1 MQTSNKKL
9 KKYAGLLNDA
19 APKGEFLA
27 FINPQEA
34 ELLKKNGALGL
45 LTDFG
50 IPSYRGA
57 GGYQGGGGSSSGGS
71 SSGSS
76 SGGGGSSSGGGGGRD
91 SGGGGGGRDYSPP
104 STPSAPPSKPSTPST
119 PSAPPGGGGRDSGA
133 EEAARQAAIA
143 QEAARQELAREEAS
157 KSISLG
163 TEDIMSGYDD
173 FVSKTYGDG
182 PFISTSDIRTY
193 RLPDGTVEQGSST
206 TMGRVNEYLESIGQ
220 PPVTDVNFD
229 YETEAYSNVGEITDA
244 TYDAKTGEV
253 NIEQTPGV
261 VNTEEYQTSSLGAY
275 LDSPDVS
282 EKEKIDT
289 LDRIQALE
297 NSNIVGSKLSN
308 LETDFVLGNLTKS
321 LDNIKS
327 DSKYNDL
334 TSKIDVEGKTLAK
347 DFQDAPI
354 ETFLKSG
361 GILGSI
367 IRSGYDQ
374 YKNNQVLELLGYTGK
389 TIKYNPDG
397 SGDFNYTG
405 YPTVNVGR
413 DEVNTLAPMAPYA
426 VQNTTPLPSVAQKYF
441 DELPQGSGL
450 SFQAAYDAAKTKV
463 NQTLG
468 NPSAMGL
475 LAVNESP
482 FYDFLK
488 IRGLDRRIL

>member
-1 MQTSNKKL
+1 MLLGKDFVMQGGVRNYLGKTKEVTAPRYWKSSKDSPSTELAYITEAEK
-9 KKYAGLLNDA
+9 GLLLDA
-19 APKGEFLA
+19 NLHGSL
-27 FINPQEA
+27 
-34 ELLKKNGALGL
+34 KNGQPNVGASGL
-45 LTDFG
+45 L
-50 IPSYRGA
+50 SYDGWGDA
-57 GGYQGGGGSSSGGS
+57 SDGFGSSGNNNSGNSGN
-71 SSGSS
+71 SGS
-76 SGGGGSSSGGGGGRD
+76 D
-91 SGGGGGGRDYSPP
+91 SGHSRFDVGSGYYGEKKTTSPSNNNNDNNNNYKVP
-104 STPSAPPSKPSTPST
+104 DPAL
-119 PSAPPGGGGRDSGA
+119 PPG
-133 EEAARQAAIA
+133 
-143 QEAARQELAREEAS
+143 
-157 KSISLG
+157 
-163 TEDIMSGYDD
+163 
-173 FVSKTYGDG
+173 
-182 PFISTSDIRTY
+182 
-193 RLPDGTVEQGSST
+193 
-206 TMGRVNEYLESIGQ
+206 
-220 PPVTDVNFD
+220 VTDKNFD
-229 YETEAYSNVGEITDA
+229 YETEAYSNVGEITNA
-244 TYDAKTGEV
+244 TYNPKTKSV
-253 NIEQTPGV
+253 DIEQTPGV
-261 VNTEEYQTSSLGAY
+261 VNTEQYQTSSLGAY

-282 EKEKIDT
+282 EKEKINT
-289 LDRIQALE
+289 LDRIQALQ

-334 TSKIDVEGKTLAK
+334 TSKIDVEGKTWAK
-347 DFQDAPI
+347 DFKDAPL
-354 ETFLKSG
+354 ETFIKSG
-361 GILGSI
+361 GVLGSI

-374 YKNNQVLELLGYTGK
+374 YKNNKVLELLGYTGA

-413 DEVNTLAPMAPYA
+413 DEINNLAPMAPYA
-426 VQNTTPLPSVAQKYF
+426 VQGTTPLPSVAQKYF

>member
-1 MQTSNKKL
+1 MLLGKDFVMQGGVRNYLGKTKEVTAPRYWKSSKDSPSTELAYITEAEK
-9 KKYAGLLNDA
+9 GLLLDA
-19 APKGEFLA
+19 NLHGSL
-27 FINPQEA
+27 
-34 ELLKKNGALGL
+34 KNGQPNVGASGL
-45 LTDFG
+45 L
-50 IPSYRGA
+50 SYDGWGDA
-57 GGYQGGGGSSSGGS
+57 SDGFGSSGNNNSSNNGNSGNSGN
-71 SSGSS
+71 SGSDS
-76 SGGGGSSSGGGGGRD
+76 NHSRFDVGSGYYGETKTT
-91 SGGGGGGRDYSPP
+91 SPSNNNNDNNNNYKVP
-104 STPSAPPSKPSTPST
+104 DPVL
-119 PSAPPGGGGRDSGA
+119 PPG
-133 EEAARQAAIA
+133 
-143 QEAARQELAREEAS
+143 
-157 KSISLG
+157 
-163 TEDIMSGYDD
+163 
-173 FVSKTYGDG
+173 
-182 PFISTSDIRTY
+182 
-193 RLPDGTVEQGSST
+193 
-206 TMGRVNEYLESIGQ
+206 
-220 PPVTDVNFD
+220 VTDKNFD

-244 TYDAKTGEV
+244 TYNPKTKSV
-253 NIEQTPGV
+253 DIEQTPGV
-261 VNTEEYQTSSLGAY
+261 VNTEQYQTSSLGAY

-289 LDRIQALE
+289 LDRIQALQ

-413 DEVNTLAPMAPYA
+413 DEVNNLAPMAPYA

>member
-1 MQTSNKKL
+1 MLLGKDFVMQGGVRNYLGKTKEITAP
-9 KKYAGLLNDA
+9 KYWKSSKDSPKTELAYITEAEKGLLLDA
-19 APKGEFLA
+19 NLHGSL
-27 FINPQEA
+27 
-34 ELLKKNGALGL
+34 KNGQPNIGASGL
-45 LTDFG
+45 L
-50 IPSYRGA
+50 SYDGWGSKDSGQNRA
-57 GGYQGGGGSSSGGS
+57 GGDVSDSMDRGGNDGNDRM
-71 SSGSS
+71 GSS
-76 SGGGGSSSGGGGGRD
+76 SGGGSS
-91 SGGGGGGRDYSPP
+91 PV
-104 STPSAPPSKPSTPST
+104 STPKSNNNKVPDPVLPP
-119 PSAPPGGGGRDSGA
+119 AV
-133 EEAARQAAIA
+133 IN
-143 QEAARQELAREEAS
+143 
-157 KSISLG
+157 
-163 TEDIMSGYDD
+163 
-173 FVSKTYGDG
+173 KT
-182 PFISTSDIRTY
+182 
-193 RLPDGTVEQGSST
+193 
-206 TMGRVNEYLESIGQ
+206 
-220 PPVTDVNFD
+220 FD

-244 TYDAKTGEV
+244 TYDAKTGQV
-253 NIEQTPGV
+253 DIKQTPGV
-261 VNTEEYQTSSLGAY
+261 VNTEQYQTSSLGAF

-282 EKEKIDT
+282 EKEKINT

-327 DSKYNDL
+327 NSKYNDL
-334 TSKIDVEGKTLAK
+334 TSKIDVEGKTVAK

-354 ETFLKSG
+354 ETFFKSG

-367 IRSGYDQ
+367 IRAGFDQ

-405 YPTVNVGR
+405 YPNVNVGR
-413 DEVNTLAPMAPYA
+413 DEINNLAPMAPYA
-426 VQNTTPLPSVAQKYF
+426 VQGTTPLPSVAQKYF
-441 DELPQGSGL
+441 DQLPQGSGL

>member
-1 MQTSNKKL
+1 MLLGKDFVMQGGVRNYLGKTKEVTAP
-9 KKYAGLLNDA
+9 KYWKSSKDSPKTELAYITEAEKGLLLDA
-19 APKGEFLA
+19 NLHGSL
-27 FINPQEA
+27 
-34 ELLKKNGALGL
+34 KNGQPNVGASGL
-45 LTDFG
+45 LSYDGWGSTDSG
-50 IPSYRGA
+50 QNRA
-57 GGYQGGGGSSSGGS
+57 GGDVSGSMDRGGNDGNDRM
-71 SSGSS
+71 GSS
-76 SGGGGSSSGGGGGRD
+76 SGGGSS
-91 SGGGGGGRDYSPP
+91 PV
-104 STPSAPPSKPSTPST
+104 STPKSNNNKVPDPVLPP
-119 PSAPPGGGGRDSGA
+119 AV
-133 EEAARQAAIA
+133 IN
-143 QEAARQELAREEAS
+143 
-157 KSISLG
+157 
-163 TEDIMSGYDD
+163 
-173 FVSKTYGDG
+173 KT
-182 PFISTSDIRTY
+182 
-193 RLPDGTVEQGSST
+193 
-206 TMGRVNEYLESIGQ
+206 
-220 PPVTDVNFD
+220 FD

-244 TYDAKTGEV
+244 TYDAKTGQV
-253 NIEQTPGV
+253 DIKQTPGV
-261 VNTEEYQTSSLGAY
+261 VNTEQYQTSSLGAF

-282 EKEKIDT
+282 EKEKINT

-327 DSKYNDL
+327 NSKYNDL
-334 TSKIDVEGKTLAK
+334 TSKIDVEGKTVAK

-354 ETFLKSG
+354 ETFFKSG

-367 IRSGYDQ
+367 IRAGFDQ

-405 YPTVNVGR
+405 YPNVNVGR
-413 DEVNTLAPMAPYA
+413 DEINNLAPMAPYA
-426 VQNTTPLPSVAQKYF
+426 VQGTTPLPSVAQKYF
-441 DELPQGSGL
+441 DQLPQGSGL

>member
-1 MQTSNKKL
+1 MLLGKDFVMQGGVRNYLGKTKEVTAP
-9 KKYAGLLNDA
+9 KYWKSSKDSPSTELAYITEAEKGLLLDA
-19 APKGEFLA
+19 NLHGSL
-27 FINPQEA
+27 
-34 ELLKKNGALGL
+34 KNGQPNVGASGL
-45 LTDFG
+45 L
-50 IPSYRGA
+50 SYDGWGDA
-57 GGYQGGGGSSSGGS
+57 SDGFGGGGNNNGGNNN
-71 SSGSS
+71 
-76 SGGGGSSSGGGGGRD
+76 GGGGGRQDTESQYGGDYSYD
-91 SGGGGGGRDYSPP
+91 SSQNVSNRDQQYGGGSNNDYK
-104 STPSAPPSKPSTPST
+104 TPDPQL
-119 PSAPPGGGGRDSGA
+119 PPG
-133 EEAARQAAIA
+133 
-143 QEAARQELAREEAS
+143 
-157 KSISLG
+157 
-163 TEDIMSGYDD
+163 
-173 FVSKTYGDG
+173 
-182 PFISTSDIRTY
+182 
-193 RLPDGTVEQGSST
+193 
-206 TMGRVNEYLESIGQ
+206 
-220 PPVTDVNFD
+220 VTDKNFD
-229 YETEAYSNVGEITDA
+229 YETEAYSNVGQITDA
-244 TYDAKTGEV
+244 TYDAKTGQV
-253 NIEQTPGV
+253 DIKQTPGV
-261 VNTEEYQTSSLGAY
+261 VNTEQYQTSSLGAF

-289 LDRIQALE
+289 LDRIQALQ

-347 DFQDAPI
+347 DFQDDPI
-354 ETFLKSG
+354 ETFIKSG
-361 GILGSI
+361 GVLGSI

-374 YKNNQVLELLGYTGK
+374 YKNNKVLELLGYTGA

-405 YPTVNVGR
+405 YPTVNVSR
-413 DEVNTLAPMAPYA
+413 DDVNTLAPMAPYA
-426 VQNTTPLPSVAQKYF
+426 VQGTTPLPSVAQKYF

>member
-1 MQTSNKKL
+1 MLLGKDFVMQGGVRNYLGKTKEITAP
-9 KKYAGLLNDA
+9 KYWKSSKDSPKTELAYITEAEKGLLLDA
-19 APKGEFLA
+19 NLHGSL
-27 FINPQEA
+27 
-34 ELLKKNGALGL
+34 KNGKPNVGASGL
-45 LTDFG
+45 L
-50 IPSYRGA
+50 SYDGWGSKDSGQNRA
-57 GGYQGGGGSSSGGS
+57 GGDVSDSMDRGGNDGNDRM
-71 SSGSS
+71 GSS
-76 SGGGGSSSGGGGGRD
+76 SGGGSS
-91 SGGGGGGRDYSPP
+91 PV
-104 STPSAPPSKPSTPST
+104 STPKSNNNKVPDPVLPP
-119 PSAPPGGGGRDSGA
+119 AV
-133 EEAARQAAIA
+133 IN
-143 QEAARQELAREEAS
+143 
-157 KSISLG
+157 
-163 TEDIMSGYDD
+163 
-173 FVSKTYGDG
+173 KT
-182 PFISTSDIRTY
+182 
-193 RLPDGTVEQGSST
+193 
-206 TMGRVNEYLESIGQ
+206 
-220 PPVTDVNFD
+220 FD

-244 TYDAKTGEV
+244 TYDAKTGQV
-253 NIEQTPGV
+253 DIKQTPGV
-261 VNTEEYQTSSLGAY
+261 VNTEQYQTSSLGAF

-282 EKEKIDT
+282 EKEKINT

-334 TSKIDVEGKTLAK
+334 TSKIDLEGKTVAK
-347 DFQDAPI
+347 DFQDAPL
-354 ETFLKSG
+354 ETFFKSG

-367 IRSGYDQ
+367 IRAGFDQ

-405 YPTVNVGR
+405 YPNVNVGR
-413 DEVNTLAPMAPYA
+413 DEINNLAPMAPYA
-426 VQNTTPLPSVAQKYF
+426 VQGTTPLPSVAQKYF
-441 DELPQGSGL
+441 DQLPQGSGL

>member
-57 GGYQGGGGSSSGGS
+57 GGYQGGSGSSSGGS
-71 SSGSS
+71 SGSGSS

-119 PSAPPGGGGRDSGA
+119 PSASPGGGGRDSGA

-143 QEAARQELAREEAS
+143 QEAARQAAAKKAALGLGFSDEKAARQDAQS
-157 KSISLG
+157 Q
-163 TEDIMSGYDD
+163 
-173 FVSKTYGDG
+173 YG
-182 PFISTSDIRTY
+182 
-193 RLPDGTVEQGSST
+193 GSSYDSSQNVSNREQSF
-206 TMGRVNEYLESIGQ
+206 GNNNSS
-220 PPVTDVNFD
+220 NFD

-261 VNTEEYQTSSLGAY
+261 VNTEQYQTSSLGAY

-289 LDRIQALE
+289 LDRIQALQ

-327 DSKYNDL
+327 NSKYNDL

-354 ETFLKSG
+354 ETFFKSG
-361 GILGSI
+361 GVLGSI
-367 IRSGYDQ
+367 IRAGFDQ

-413 DEVNTLAPMAPYA
+413 DEINNLAPMAPYA
-426 VQNTTPLPSVAQKYF
+426 VQGTTPLPSVAQKYF

>member
-27 FINPQEA
+27 YINKEEA
-34 ELLKKNGALGL
+34 QLLKNNGGLGL
-45 LTDFG
+45 LTNFG
-50 IPSYRGA
+50 VPSYRGA
-57 GGYQGGGGSSSGGS
+57 GGYQGGSGSSSSGSSSGSSSSGGGSSSGGS
-71 SSGSS
+71 
-76 SGGGGSSSGGGGGRD
+76 GG
-91 SGGGGGGRDYSPP
+91 GGGGGGRDAS
-104 STPSAPPSKPSTPST
+104 SSDF
-119 PSAPPGGGGRDSGA
+119 GGSSSSSSNSSSSNVSGGNGRTD
-133 EEAARQAAIA
+133 A
-143 QEAARQELAREEAS
+143 QSQ
-157 KSISLG
+157 
-163 TEDIMSGYDD
+163 
-173 FVSKTYGDG
+173 YGD
-182 PFISTSDIRTY
+182 SSYDSSQNVSNR
-193 RLPDGTVEQGSST
+193 EQSFGNNNSS
-206 TMGRVNEYLESIGQ
+206 
-220 PPVTDVNFD
+220 NFD

-244 TYDAKTGEV
+244 TYNPKTKSV
-253 NIEQTPGV
+253 DIEQTPGV
-261 VNTEEYQTSSLGAY
+261 VNTEQYQTSSLGAY

-289 LDRIQALE
+289 LDRIQALQ

-334 TSKIDVEGKTLAK
+334 TSKIDVEGTTWGK

-361 GILGSI
+361 GVLGSI

-374 YKNNQVLELLGYTGK
+374 YKNNKVLELLGYTGA

-413 DEVNTLAPMAPYA
+413 DEINNLAPMAPYA
-426 VQNTTPLPSVAQKYF
+426 VQGTTPLPSVAQKYF

>member
-1 MQTSNKKL
+1 MLLGKDFVMQGGVRNYLGKTKEVTAP
-9 KKYAGLLNDA
+9 KYWKSSKDSPKTELAYITEAEKGLLLDA
-19 APKGEFLA
+19 NLHGSL
-27 FINPQEA
+27 
-34 ELLKKNGALGL
+34 KNGQPNVGASGL
-45 LTDFG
+45 LSYDGWGSTDSG
-50 IPSYRGA
+50 QNRA
-57 GGYQGGGGSSSGGS
+57 GGDVSGSMDRGGNDGNDRM
-71 SSGSS
+71 GSS
-76 SGGGGSSSGGGGGRD
+76 SGGGSS
-91 SGGGGGGRDYSPP
+91 PV
-104 STPSAPPSKPSTPST
+104 STPKSNNNKVPDPVLPP
-119 PSAPPGGGGRDSGA
+119 AV
-133 EEAARQAAIA
+133 IN
-143 QEAARQELAREEAS
+143 
-157 KSISLG
+157 
-163 TEDIMSGYDD
+163 
-173 FVSKTYGDG
+173 KT
-182 PFISTSDIRTY
+182 
-193 RLPDGTVEQGSST
+193 
-206 TMGRVNEYLESIGQ
+206 
-220 PPVTDVNFD
+220 FD

-244 TYDAKTGEV
+244 TYDAKTGQV
-253 NIEQTPGV
+253 DIKQTPGV
-261 VNTEEYQTSSLGAY
+261 VNTEQYQTSSLGAF

-282 EKEKIDT
+282 EKEKINT

-327 DSKYNDL
+327 NSKYNDL
-334 TSKIDVEGKTLAK
+334 TSKIDLEGKTVAK
-347 DFQDAPI
+347 DFQDAPL
-354 ETFLKSG
+354 ETFFKSG

-367 IRSGYDQ
+367 IRAGFDQ

-405 YPTVNVGR
+405 YPNVNVGR
-413 DEVNTLAPMAPYA
+413 DEINNLAPMAPYA
-426 VQNTTPLPSVAQKYF
+426 VQGTTPLPSVAQKYF
-441 DELPQGSGL
+441 DQLPQGSGL

>member
-1 MQTSNKKL
+1 MLLGKDFVMQGGVRNYLGKTQEVTAP
-9 KKYAGLLNDA
+9 KYWKSSKDSPKTELAYITEAEKGLLLDA
-19 APKGEFLA
+19 NLHGSL
-27 FINPQEA
+27 
-34 ELLKKNGALGL
+34 KNGKPNVGASGL
-45 LTDFG
+45 L
-50 IPSYRGA
+50 SYDGWGDA
-57 GGYQGGGGSSSGGS
+57 SDGFGGGGNT
-71 SSGSS
+71 
-76 SGGGGSSSGGGGGRD
+76 GGGNTGGGNN
-91 SGGGGGGRDYSPP
+91 SGGGGGGRTDAQSQYGASSYDSSQNVSTREQEYGGGSNNDYK
-104 STPSAPPSKPSTPST
+104 APEPQL
-119 PSAPPGGGGRDSGA
+119 PPGV
-133 EEAARQAAIA
+133 
-143 QEAARQELAREEAS
+143 
-157 KSISLG
+157 
-163 TEDIMSGYDD
+163 
-173 FVSKTYGDG
+173 VSKD
-182 PFISTSDIRTY
+182 
-193 RLPDGTVEQGSST
+193 
-206 TMGRVNEYLESIGQ
+206 
-220 PPVTDVNFD
+220 FD
-229 YETEAYSNVGEITDA
+229 YETEAYENVGNITKAEYNPD
-244 TYDAKTGEV
+244 TKSVD
-253 NIEQTPGV
+253 IEQTPGV
-261 VNTEEYQTSSLGAY
+261 INTEQYQTSSLGAY

-289 LDRIQALE
+289 LDRIQALK

-334 TSKIDVEGKTLAK
+334 TSKIDIEDKTVAK
-347 DFQDAPI
+347 DFQDAPL
-354 ETFLKSG
+354 ETFFKSG
-361 GILGSI
+361 GILGSLI
-367 IRSGYDQ
+367 KAGYDQ
-374 YKNNQVLELLGYTGK
+374 YKNNQVLELLGYTGA

-413 DEVNTLAPMAPYA
+413 DEINNLAPMAPYA
-426 VQNTTPLPSVAQKYF
+426 VQDTTPLPSVAQKYF

>member
-1 MQTSNKKL
+1 MLLGKDFVMQGGVRNYLGKTKEVTAPRYWKSSKDSPSTELAYITEAEK
-9 KKYAGLLNDA
+9 GLLLDA
-19 APKGEFLA
+19 NLHGSL
-27 FINPQEA
+27 
-34 ELLKKNGALGL
+34 KNGQPNVGASGL
-45 LTDFG
+45 L
-50 IPSYRGA
+50 SYDGWGDA
-57 GGYQGGGGSSSGGS
+57 SDGFGSSGNNNSSNNGNSGNSGN
-71 SSGSS
+71 SGSDS
-76 SGGGGSSSGGGGGRD
+76 NHSRFDVGSGYYGETKTT
-91 SGGGGGGRDYSPP
+91 SPSNNNNDNNNNYKVP
-104 STPSAPPSKPSTPST
+104 DPVL
-119 PSAPPGGGGRDSGA
+119 PPG
-133 EEAARQAAIA
+133 
-143 QEAARQELAREEAS
+143 
-157 KSISLG
+157 
-163 TEDIMSGYDD
+163 
-173 FVSKTYGDG
+173 
-182 PFISTSDIRTY
+182 
-193 RLPDGTVEQGSST
+193 
-206 TMGRVNEYLESIGQ
+206 
-220 PPVTDVNFD
+220 VTDKNFD

-244 TYDAKTGEV
+244 TYNPKTKSV
-253 NIEQTPGV
+253 DIEQTPGV
-261 VNTEEYQTSSLGAY
+261 VNTEQYQTSSLGAY

-289 LDRIQALE
+289 LDRIQALQ

-334 TSKIDVEGKTLAK
+334 TSKIDVEGKTWAK
-347 DFQDAPI
+347 DFKDAPL
-354 ETFLKSG
+354 ETFVKSG

-374 YKNNQVLELLGYTGK
+374 YKNNKVLELLGYTGK

-413 DEVNTLAPMAPYA
+413 DEVNNLAPMAPYA

>member
-1 MQTSNKKL
+1 MLLGKDFVMQGGVRNYLGKTKEVTAPRYWKSSKDSPSTELAYITEAEK
-9 KKYAGLLNDA
+9 GLLLDA
-19 APKGEFLA
+19 NLHGSL
-27 FINPQEA
+27 
-34 ELLKKNGALGL
+34 KNGQPNVGASGL
-45 LTDFG
+45 L
-50 IPSYRGA
+50 SYDGWGDA
-57 GGYQGGGGSSSGGS
+57 SDGFGSSGNNNSGNSGN
-71 SSGSS
+71 SGS
-76 SGGGGSSSGGGGGRD
+76 D
-91 SGGGGGGRDYSPP
+91 SGHSRFDVGSGYYGETKTTSPSNNNNDNNNNYKVP
-104 STPSAPPSKPSTPST
+104 DPAL
-119 PSAPPGGGGRDSGA
+119 PPG
-133 EEAARQAAIA
+133 
-143 QEAARQELAREEAS
+143 
-157 KSISLG
+157 
-163 TEDIMSGYDD
+163 
-173 FVSKTYGDG
+173 
-182 PFISTSDIRTY
+182 
-193 RLPDGTVEQGSST
+193 
-206 TMGRVNEYLESIGQ
+206 
-220 PPVTDVNFD
+220 VTDKNFD
-229 YETEAYSNVGEITDA
+229 YETEAYSNVGEITNA
-244 TYDAKTGEV
+244 TYNPKTKSV
-253 NIEQTPGV
+253 DIEQTPGV
-261 VNTEEYQTSSLGAY
+261 VNTEQYQTSSLGAY

-289 LDRIQALE
+289 LDRIQALQ

-334 TSKIDVEGKTLAK
+334 TSKIDVEGKTWAK
-347 DFQDAPI
+347 DFKDAPL
-354 ETFLKSG
+354 ETFIKSG
-361 GILGSI
+361 GVLGSI

-374 YKNNQVLELLGYTGK
+374 YKNNKVLELLGYTGA

-405 YPTVNVGR
+405 YPTVNVSR
-413 DEVNTLAPMAPYA
+413 DDVNTLAPMAPYA
-426 VQNTTPLPSVAQKYF
+426 VQGTTPLPSVAQKYF

>member
-1 MQTSNKKL
+1 MLLGKDFVMQGGVRNYLGKTKEVTAP
-9 KKYAGLLNDA
+9 KYWKSSKDSPSTELAYITEAEKGLLLDA
-19 APKGEFLA
+19 NLHGSL
-27 FINPQEA
+27 
-34 ELLKKNGALGL
+34 KNGQPNVGASGL
-45 LTDFG
+45 LSYDGWGSTDSG
-50 IPSYRGA
+50 QNRA
-57 GGYQGGGGSSSGGS
+57 GGDVSSSMDRGGNDGNDRM
-71 SSGSS
+71 GSS
-76 SGGGGSSSGGGGGRD
+76 SGGGSSFQGTSPETK
-91 SGGGGGGRDYSPP
+91 SPP
-104 STPSAPPSKPSTPST
+104 
-119 PSAPPGGGGRDSGA
+119 G
-133 EEAARQAAIA
+133 
-143 QEAARQELAREEAS
+143 
-157 KSISLG
+157 
-163 TEDIMSGYDD
+163 
-173 FVSKTYGDG
+173 
-182 PFISTSDIRTY
+182 
-193 RLPDGTVEQGSST
+193 
-206 TMGRVNEYLESIGQ
+206 
-220 PPVTDVNFD
+220 VTDKTFD
-229 YETEAYSNVGEITDA
+229 YETEAYSNVGEITNA
-244 TYDAKTGEV
+244 TYNPKTKSV
-253 NIEQTPGV
+253 DIEQTPGV
-261 VNTEEYQTSSLGAY
+261 VNTEQYQTSSLGAF

-289 LDRIQALE
+289 LDRIQALQ

-334 TSKIDVEGKTLAK
+334 TSKIDVEGKTWAK
-347 DFQDAPI
+347 DFKDAPL
-354 ETFLKSG
+354 ETFVKSG

-374 YKNNQVLELLGYTGK
+374 YKNNKVLELLGYTGK

-413 DEVNTLAPMAPYA
+413 DEVNNLAPMAPYA

>member
-1 MQTSNKKL
+1 MLLGKDFVMQGGVRNYLGKTKEVTAP
-9 KKYAGLLNDA
+9 KYWKSSKDSPKTELAYITEAEKGLLLDA
-19 APKGEFLA
+19 NLHGSL
-27 FINPQEA
+27 
-34 ELLKKNGALGL
+34 KNGQPNVGASGL
-45 LTDFG
+45 L
-50 IPSYRGA
+50 SYDGWGSKDSGQNRA
-57 GGYQGGGGSSSGGS
+57 GGDVSGSMDRGGNDGNDRM
-71 SSGSS
+71 GSS
-76 SGGGGSSSGGGGGRD
+76 SGGGSS
-91 SGGGGGGRDYSPP
+91 PV
-104 STPSAPPSKPSTPST
+104 STPKSNNNKVPDPVLPP
-119 PSAPPGGGGRDSGA
+119 AV
-133 EEAARQAAIA
+133 IN
-143 QEAARQELAREEAS
+143 
-157 KSISLG
+157 
-163 TEDIMSGYDD
+163 
-173 FVSKTYGDG
+173 KT
-182 PFISTSDIRTY
+182 
-193 RLPDGTVEQGSST
+193 
-206 TMGRVNEYLESIGQ
+206 
-220 PPVTDVNFD
+220 FD

-244 TYDAKTGEV
+244 TYDAKTCQV
-253 NIEQTPGV
+253 DIKQTPGV
-261 VNTEEYQTSSLGAY
+261 VNTEQYQTSSLGAF

-334 TSKIDVEGKTLAK
+334 TSKIDLEGKTVAK
-347 DFQDAPI
+347 DFQDAPL
-354 ETFLKSG
+354 ETFFKSG

-367 IRSGYDQ
+367 IRAGFDQ

-405 YPTVNVGR
+405 YPNVNVGR
-413 DEVNTLAPMAPYA
+413 DEINNLAPMAPYA
-426 VQNTTPLPSVAQKYF
+426 VQGTTPLPSVAQKYF
-441 DELPQGSGL
+441 DQLPQGSGL

>member
-1 MQTSNKKL
+1 MLLGKDFVMQGGVRNYLGKTQEVTAP
-9 KKYAGLLNDA
+9 KYWKSSKDSPETELAYITEAEKGLLLDA
-19 APKGEFLA
+19 NLHGSL
-27 FINPQEA
+27 
-34 ELLKKNGALGL
+34 KNGKPNVGASGL
-45 LTDFG
+45 L
-50 IPSYRGA
+50 SYDGWGDVSGGVSDTSASNAGA
-57 GGYQGGGGSSSGGS
+57 EGGQGSGSSGNTGYQGGGAS
-71 SSGSS
+71 
-76 SGGGGSSSGGGGGRD
+76 
-91 SGGGGGGRDYSPP
+91 Y
-104 STPSAPPSKPSTPST
+104 STPDPVSAP
-119 PSAPPGGGGRDSGA
+119 G
-133 EEAARQAAIA
+133 
-143 QEAARQELAREEAS
+143 
-157 KSISLG
+157 
-163 TEDIMSGYDD
+163 
-173 FVSKTYGDG
+173 
-182 PFISTSDIRTY
+182 
-193 RLPDGTVEQGSST
+193 
-206 TMGRVNEYLESIGQ
+206 
-220 PPVTDVNFD
+220 VTDKTFD
-229 YETEAYSNVGEITDA
+229 YETEAYSTGPNDIDQGYGLGQITKAEYNPNTKSVD
-244 TYDAKTGEV
+244 
-253 NIEQTPGV
+253 IEQTPGII
-261 VNTEEYQTSSLGAY
+261 NTEQYQTANLGAY

-289 LDRIQALE
+289 LDRIQALQ

-334 TSKIDVEGKTLAK
+334 TSKIDIEKTTVAG
-347 DFQDAPI
+347 DFKTDPL
-354 ETFLKSG
+354 ETFVKSG
-361 GILGSI
+361 GFLGSI
-367 IRSGYDQ
+367 IKSGYDQ
-374 YKNNQVLELLGYTGK
+374 YKNNKVLELLGYTGA

-413 DEVNTLAPMAPYA
+413 DEINNLAPMAPYA
-426 VQNTTPLPSVAQKYF
+426 VQGTTPLPSVAQKYF

>member
-1 MQTSNKKL
+1 MLLGKDFVMQGGVRNYLGKTKEVTAP
-9 KKYAGLLNDA
+9 KYWKSSKDSPKTELAYITEAEKGLLLDA
-19 APKGEFLA
+19 NLHGSL
-27 FINPQEA
+27 
-34 ELLKKNGALGL
+34 KNGQPNVGASGL
-45 LTDFG
+45 L
-50 IPSYRGA
+50 SYDGWGSKDSGQNRA
-57 GGYQGGGGSSSGGS
+57 GGDVSDSMDRGGNDGNDRM
-71 SSGSS
+71 GSS
-76 SGGGGSSSGGGGGRD
+76 SGGGSSTV
-91 SGGGGGGRDYSPP
+91 
-104 STPSAPPSKPSTPST
+104 STPKSNNNKVPDPVLPP
-119 PSAPPGGGGRDSGA
+119 AV
-133 EEAARQAAIA
+133 IN
-143 QEAARQELAREEAS
+143 
-157 KSISLG
+157 
-163 TEDIMSGYDD
+163 
-173 FVSKTYGDG
+173 KT
-182 PFISTSDIRTY
+182 
-193 RLPDGTVEQGSST
+193 
-206 TMGRVNEYLESIGQ
+206 
-220 PPVTDVNFD
+220 FD

-244 TYDAKTGEV
+244 TYDAKTGQV
-253 NIEQTPGV
+253 DIKQTPGV
-261 VNTEEYQTSSLGAY
+261 VNTEQYQTSSLGAF

-282 EKEKIDT
+282 EKEKINT

-334 TSKIDVEGKTLAK
+334 TSKIDLEGKTVAK
-347 DFQDAPI
+347 DFQDAPL
-354 ETFLKSG
+354 ETFFKSG

-367 IRSGYDQ
+367 IRAGFDQ

-405 YPTVNVGR
+405 YPNVNVGR
-413 DEVNTLAPMAPYA
+413 DEINNLAPMAPYA
-426 VQNTTPLPSVAQKYF
+426 VQGTTPLPSVAQKYF
-441 DELPQGSGL
+441 DQLPQGSGL

>member
-1 MQTSNKKL
+1 MLLGKDFVMQGGVRNYLGKTKEVTAPRYWKSSKDSPSTELAYITEAEK
-9 KKYAGLLNDA
+9 GLLLDA
-19 APKGEFLA
+19 NLHGSL
-27 FINPQEA
+27 
-34 ELLKKNGALGL
+34 KNGQPNIGASGL
-45 LTDFG
+45 LSYDGWGSTDSG
-50 IPSYRGA
+50 QNRA
-57 GGYQGGGGSSSGGS
+57 GGDVSGGMDRGGNDGNDRM
-71 SSGSS
+71 GSS
-76 SGGGGSSSGGGGGRD
+76 SGGGSSFQGTSPETK
-91 SGGGGGGRDYSPP
+91 SPP
-104 STPSAPPSKPSTPST
+104 
-119 PSAPPGGGGRDSGA
+119 G
-133 EEAARQAAIA
+133 
-143 QEAARQELAREEAS
+143 
-157 KSISLG
+157 
-163 TEDIMSGYDD
+163 
-173 FVSKTYGDG
+173 
-182 PFISTSDIRTY
+182 
-193 RLPDGTVEQGSST
+193 
-206 TMGRVNEYLESIGQ
+206 
-220 PPVTDVNFD
+220 VTDKTFD
-229 YETEAYSNVGEITDA
+229 YETEAYSNVGEITNA
-244 TYDAKTGEV
+244 TYNAKTGQV
-253 NIEQTPGV
+253 DIKQTPGV
-261 VNTEEYQTSSLGAY
+261 VNTEQYQTSSLGAF

-289 LDRIQALE
+289 LDRIQALQ

-334 TSKIDVEGKTLAK
+334 TSKIDLEGKTVAK
-347 DFQDAPI
+347 DFQDAPL
-354 ETFLKSG
+354 ETFFKSG
-361 GILGSI
+361 GFLGSI

-413 DEVNTLAPMAPYA
+413 DEVNNLAPMAPYA
-426 VQNTTPLPSVAQKYF
+426 VQGTTPLPSVAQKYF
-441 DELPQGSGL
+441 DQLPKGSGL

>member
-1 MQTSNKKL
+1 MLLGKDFVMQGGVRNYLGKTKEVTAPRYWKSSKDSPSTELAYITEAEK
-9 KKYAGLLNDA
+9 GLLLDA
-19 APKGEFLA
+19 NLHGSL
-27 FINPQEA
+27 
-34 ELLKKNGALGL
+34 KNGQPNVGASGL
-45 LTDFG
+45 LSYDGWGSTDSG
-50 IPSYRGA
+50 QNRA
-57 GGYQGGGGSSSGGS
+57 GGDVSGGMDRGGNDGNDRM
-71 SSGSS
+71 GSS
-76 SGGGGSSSGGGGGRD
+76 SGGGSSFQGTSPETK
-91 SGGGGGGRDYSPP
+91 SPP
-104 STPSAPPSKPSTPST
+104 
-119 PSAPPGGGGRDSGA
+119 G
-133 EEAARQAAIA
+133 
-143 QEAARQELAREEAS
+143 
-157 KSISLG
+157 
-163 TEDIMSGYDD
+163 
-173 FVSKTYGDG
+173 
-182 PFISTSDIRTY
+182 
-193 RLPDGTVEQGSST
+193 
-206 TMGRVNEYLESIGQ
+206 
-220 PPVTDVNFD
+220 VTDKTFD
-229 YETEAYSNVGEITDA
+229 YETEAYSNVGKITDA
-244 TYDAKTGEV
+244 TYDAKTGQV
-253 NIEQTPGV
+253 DIKQTPGV
-261 VNTEEYQTSSLGAY
+261 VNTEQYQTSSLGAF

-289 LDRIQALE
+289 LDRIQALQ

-327 DSKYNDL
+327 NSKYNDL
-334 TSKIDVEGKTLAK
+334 TSKIDLEGKTVAK
-347 DFQDAPI
+347 DFQDAPL
-354 ETFLKSG
+354 ETFFKSG

-367 IRSGYDQ
+367 IKSGFDQ

-413 DEVNTLAPMAPYA
+413 DEVNNLAPMAPYA
-426 VQNTTPLPSVAQKYF
+426 VQGTTPLPSVAQKYF